1 MLQVCLFNEWY
12 IHVCYIG
19 KDLVPLS
26 YLKTNSL
33 RFGDLRQ
40 LADNITIIIALDIA
54 KILFHKIILKS
65 LRLHALNNVALC

>member
-1 MLQVCLFNEWY
+1 M
-12 IHVCYIG
+12 
-19 KDLVPLS
+19 PLS

-33 RFGDLRQ
+33 HFGDLRQ
-40 LADNITIIIALDIA
+40 LADNSTMIIALDIA